1 MALTTVAVPESR
13 SLSRSHLRMRLI
25 GGLWLTAR
33 GCIPHSVVTLLLP
46 DTATAAS
53 LSEAGRK
60 VSRMSTPSFQS
71 AESVCSGE
79 VFEPQQLEISLLDLD
94 LVEKISNQALIDSG
108 YFTDEDGLPKAD
120 EKQLKQ
126 AVVQAM
132 LDRHVVSSQKDMA
145 SRGVTKFELY
155 SELLPTGPGVT
166 ELTDSA
172 EQEAAKTK
180 LVNKVWGY
188 TNTGTTGHVQSNIPN
203 TGYVVVEAKVARTK
217 VNQETGKKEPTT
229 EMARFLTGDKDLIMA
244 HLTNPA
250 GAKFVAQARK
260 LENLLGMVTE
270 RRPELAVPIARQLNV
285 VVRQAVASIPHADTK
300 HAAALTAGSATPA
313 VASDE

>member
-1 MALTTVAVPESR
+1 MGNPIFQNAEPAD
-13 SLSRSHLRMRLI
+13 
-25 GGLWLTAR
+25 GGET
-33 GCIPHSVVTLLLP
+33 
-46 DTATAAS
+46 
-53 LSEAGRK
+53 
-60 VSRMSTPSFQS
+60 
-71 AESVCSGE
+71 
-79 VFEPQQLEISLLDLD
+79 FEPHQLEIGLLDLD
-94 LVEKISNQALIDSG
+94 LVEKIISQALIDSG
-108 YFTDEDGLPKAD
+108 YWVDDDGLPKAD

-132 LDRHVVSSQKDMA
+132 LDRHVVNRQPDMA
-145 SRGVTKFELY
+145 ARGVTKFELY
-155 SELLPTGPGVT
+155 SELLPTGPGIA
-166 ELTDSA
+166 ELTGSA
-172 EQEAAKTK
+172 EEEAAKTK
-180 LVNKVWGY
+180 MINKIWGY

-285 VVRQAVASIPHADTK
+285 VVRQAVASIPHADTR
-300 HAAALTAGSATPA
+300 HAAALTAGGSNLPA
-313 VASDE
+313 EGGDE